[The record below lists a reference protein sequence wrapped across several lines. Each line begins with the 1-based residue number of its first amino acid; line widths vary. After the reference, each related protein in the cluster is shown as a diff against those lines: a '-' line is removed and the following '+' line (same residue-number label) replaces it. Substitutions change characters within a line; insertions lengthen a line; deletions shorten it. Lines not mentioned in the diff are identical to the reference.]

1 MELGRAQI
9 WFDGPDEA
17 YLVAAA
23 IRRHLGGTVVADVL
37 LVPTLHGPALELPE
51 DAAEDALVKA
61 LVRRFGGHVD
71 RVAPTPD
78 VATVSALPG
87 PPTMSTTGAG
97 RRR

>member
-1 MELGRAQI
+1 MHLGRAQI

-37 LVPTLHGPALELPE
+37 LVPTVHGPALELPE
-51 DAAEDALVKA
+51 DAAEDPLVRA

-71 RVAPTPD
+71 RIESPAIVGAGETLPEAPQI
-78 VATVSALPG
+78 SAA
-87 PPTMSTTGAG
+87 GAG

>member
-71 RVAPTPD
+71 HIAPPPD
-78 VATVSALPG
+78 VATMNALPG
-87 PPTMSTTGAG
+87 PPTTSTAGAG